1 MLNFLSVHFIST
13 FLLLAG
19 TYFLFLG
26 LKGLIYKK
34 TDRLG
39 GITGYGL
46 FFILLRKIS
55 KEKVARGNDAIKL
68 GTFYIILTFLLY
80 ILAIYQYTIGK

>member
-1 MLNFLSVHFIST
+1 M
-13 FLLLAG
+13 A
-19 TYFLFLG
+19 
-26 LKGLIYKK
+26 KRKK
-34 TDRLG
+34 MTASEEL
-39 GITGYGL
+39 Y
-46 FFILLRKIS
+46 RKIS